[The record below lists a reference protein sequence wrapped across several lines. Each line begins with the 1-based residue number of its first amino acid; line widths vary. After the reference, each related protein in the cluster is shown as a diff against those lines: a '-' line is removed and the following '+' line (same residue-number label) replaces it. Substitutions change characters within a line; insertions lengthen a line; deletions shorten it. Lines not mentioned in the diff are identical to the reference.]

1 MEKEPRKARKKRGG
15 LLVPFL
21 LLLIL
26 AAIGWQLRSLQE
38 QLRSAQV
45 ENERTAQQVESLQQE
60 NDSLRADIEEG
71 PTEEKMKELARNE
84 LGMIEGD
91 SYLFIDK

>member
-1 MEKEPRKARKKRGG
+1 MEKEPRKACKKRGG